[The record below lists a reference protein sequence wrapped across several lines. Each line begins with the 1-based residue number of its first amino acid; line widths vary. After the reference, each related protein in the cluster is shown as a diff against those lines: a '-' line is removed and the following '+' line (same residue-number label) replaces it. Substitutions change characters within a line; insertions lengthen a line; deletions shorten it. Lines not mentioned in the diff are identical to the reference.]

1 MDTLK
6 TEGPSETESEFIFK
20 TYELV
25 EGKVIL
31 IGEVNRSL
39 FYFLRLLLIKTL
51 RDFIAHLSKGPSDLK
66 QKCTQF
72 PAPFLGIALNAF
84 PLGVI
89 HFFPSV
95 SLRNHFLFG

>member
-31 IGEVNRSL
+31 IDSSL
-39 FYFLRLLLIKTL
+39 FYFLLLLLRTL
-51 RDFIAHLSKGPSDLK
+51 RDFI
-66 QKCTQF
+66 
-72 PAPFLGIALNAF
+72 GI
-84 PLGVI
+84 
-89 HFFPSV
+89 SY
-95 SLRNHFLFG
+95 S

>member
-31 IGEVNRSL
+31 IGEENRSL
-39 FYFLRLLLIKTL
+39 FYFLRLLSRTL
-51 RDFIAHLSKGPSDLK
+51 RDFI
-66 QKCTQF
+66 
-72 PAPFLGIALNAF
+72 GI
-84 PLGVI
+84 
-89 HFFPSV
+89 SY
-95 SLRNHFLFG
+95 S